1 MRPAGIIIGGITAEF
16 ISERG
21 FLTDLIGRAVQYFII
36 FDSPESG
43 LVIPALPQTA
53 MIYQIIRQCPERKVP
68 CIPPGSRKIA
78 FAVNLITGDKNSD
91 LLQIGG
97 ASDSPGLFLCDIQCG
112 QKHPRKNRDDRYYD
126 KQLDQCENVQF
137 TFHLPISFI

>member
-1 MRPAGIIIGGITAEF
+1 MISVRHVNERGGSGKAFRSDNLRIIMRPAGIIIGGITAEF

-36 FDSPESG
+36 FDSPASG

-97 ASDSPGLFLCDIQCG
+97 ASDSPGLFL
-112 QKHPRKNRDDRYYD
+112 
-126 KQLDQCENVQF
+126 
-137 TFHLPISFI
+137 LPASFYLLFSGCY